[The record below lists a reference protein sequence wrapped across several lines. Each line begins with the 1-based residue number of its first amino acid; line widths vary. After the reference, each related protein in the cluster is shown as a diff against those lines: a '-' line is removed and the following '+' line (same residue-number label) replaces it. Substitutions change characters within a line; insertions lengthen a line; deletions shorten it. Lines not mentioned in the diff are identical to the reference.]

1 MKRKLINKG
10 EGRKLLYII
19 IVISLIILTIYAFIL
34 NILYGIVMFITMV
47 AIASEIEFMA
57 MDKPEDEI
65 KSDWNEYKI
74 R

>member
-10 EGRKLLYII
+10 EGMKLLYII

-34 NILYGIVMFITMV
+34 NILYGIVMFIVMM

-57 MDKPEDEI
+57 LEKQEDEI